1 MLVIRTHVVRRWAA
15 AATAVAALVTLV
27 ALPGEAT
34 ASPASPSRPAQEK
47 SPNGDGTSTTRP
59 VMGDDV
65 LVADDPE
72 ALTGAIDEVRA
83 EIASQVEKL
92 EKAQAALDEAIDALA
107 DADTDVSQTQ
117 LHIEELTAL
126 SDEAVVN
133 AFVNP
138 PAEDAI
144 ATLASDTAGDA
155 TMKAAVLDLQ
165 ADANADVLAELA
177 AARDEYKETQAAQKA
192 ARADAEAARA
202 DAEAALEDLEGAVGQ
217 QSQFMLAMTAGLD
230 AQSAEALRLAL
241 SDPALAAQ
249 IAQRRDAVAAKLTE
263 LKDAKEYAAALQ
275 ALADAREREAARRA
289 AEEAAQQSAPTGTSA
304 PVAGAPTVSSG
315 GGIVCPVA
323 GPVSFTDTWGAA
335 RSGGRTHQG
344 VDMLAAMG
352 TPTVAPVSGRV
363 EHRGSSLGGLSWYVY
378 GDSGD
383 MFYGTHL
390 SGYANQGAGWVAAG
404 TVIGYVGDS
413 GNAAGTP
420 HLHFE
425 YHPGGGGAINPYP
438 ITRAAC

>member
-1 MLVIRTHVVRRWAA
+1 MPAIRTHPAHRWVAV
-15 AATAVAALVTLV
+15 ATAVAAVIAVV
-27 ALPGEAT
+27 ALPGAAA
-34 ASPASPSRPAQEK
+34 ASPTSPYGPAQEE
-47 SPNGDGTSTTRP
+47 SPSGDGASNTAP

-65 LVADDPE
+65 LVADDPD

-83 EIASQVEKL
+83 EIASQVEKF
-92 EKAQAALDEAIDALA
+92 ETAQAALDDAIDALA
-107 DADTDVSQTQ
+107 DVDTAVSQTE

-126 SDEAVVN
+126 SDEAVVD

-144 ATLASDTAGDA
+144 ATLASDNAGDA
-155 TMKAAVLDLQ
+155 TVRAAVLELQ
-165 ADANADVLAELA
+165 ADADAEVLAELA
-177 AARDEYKETQAAQKA
+177 AARDEYRETQAAQRA
-192 ARADAEAARA
+192 ARQDAEAARA
-202 DAEAALEDLEGAVGQ
+202 DAEAALDDLQDAMGR
-217 QSQFMLAMTAGLD
+217 QSQFMVAMTAGLD
-230 AQSAEALRLAL
+230 AQSAEALRLTL

-249 IAQRRDAVAAKLTE
+249 IAERRDAIAAELTE
-263 LKDAKEYAAALQ
+263 LEEAREYAAALE
-275 ALADAREREAARRA
+275 ALAEARERERLA
-289 AEEAAQQSAPTGTSA
+289 AEAAAQQTSGGGASAP
-304 PVAGAPTVSSG
+304 PTVISSG

-344 VDMLAAMG
+344 VDILAAMG

-378 GDSGD
+378 GDNGD

-390 SGYANQGAGWVAAG
+390 SGYANEGVGWVAAG

-425 YHPGGGGAINPYP
+425 YHPGGGGAVNPYP
-438 ITRAAC
+438 ITSAAC

>member
-1 MLVIRTHVVRRWAA
+1 M
-15 AATAVAALVTLV
+15 
-27 ALPGEAT
+27 
-34 ASPASPSRPAQEK
+34 S
-47 SPNGDGTSTTRP
+47 
-59 VMGDDV
+59 DDV

-83 EIASQVEKL
+83 EIASQVDKFET
-92 EKAQAALDEAIDALA
+92 AQAALDNAIDALA
-107 DADTDVSQTQ
+107 DADTAVSQTE

-126 SDEAVVN
+126 SDEAVVD

-144 ATLASDTAGDA
+144 ATLASATAGDA
-155 TMKAAVLDLQ
+155 NVKAAVLDLQ
-165 ADANADVLAELA
+165 ADANAEVLAELA
-177 AARDEYKETQAAQKA
+177 AAREEYKETQTAQKA
-192 ARADAEAARA
+192 ASEDAEAARA
-202 DAEAALEDLEGAVGQ
+202 DAEAALDDLQDAMGR
-217 QSQFMLAMTAGLD
+217 QSQFMVAMTAGLD

-249 IAQRRDAVAAKLTE
+249 IAERRDAVAAELTE
-263 LKDAKEYAAALQ
+263 LEEAREYAAALE
-275 ALADAREREAARRA
+275 ALAEARERERLA
-289 AEEAAQQSAPTGTSA
+289 AEAAAQQTSGGGVSAP
-304 PVAGAPTVSSG
+304 PTVVSSG

-344 VDMLAAMG
+344 VDILAAMG

-378 GDSGD
+378 GDNGD

-390 SGYANQGAGWVAAG
+390 SGYANQGVGWVAAG

-425 YHPGGGGAINPYP
+425 YHPGGGGAVNPYP
-438 ITRAAC
+438 ITSAAC

>member
-1 MLVIRTHVVRRWAA
+1 MPAIRTHAAHRWVAV
-15 AATAVAALVTLV
+15 ATAVAAVIAVV
-27 ALPGEAT
+27 ALPGAAA
-34 ASPASPSRPAQEK
+34 ASPTSPDRPAQEE
-47 SPNGDGTSTTRP
+47 SPSGDGASTTAP

-65 LVADDPE
+65 LVADDSE

-83 EIASQVEKL
+83 EIASQVEKF
-92 EKAQAALDEAIDALA
+92 ETAQAALDDAIDALA
-107 DADTDVSQTQ
+107 DADTAVSQTE

-126 SDEAVVN
+126 SDEAVVD

-144 ATLASDTAGDA
+144 ATLASDNAGDA
-155 TMKAAVLDLQ
+155 TVRAAVLELQ
-165 ADANADVLAELA
+165 ADADAEVLAELA
-177 AARDEYKETQAAQKA
+177 AARDEYRETQAAQQA
-192 ARADAEAARA
+192 AREDAEAARA
-202 DAEAALEDLEGAVGQ
+202 DAEAALDDLQDAMGR
-217 QSQFMLAMTAGLD
+217 QSQFMVAMTAGLD

-249 IAQRRDAVAAKLTE
+249 IAERRDAIAAELTE
-263 LKDAKEYAAALQ
+263 LEDAREYAAALE
-275 ALADAREREAARRA
+275 ALAEARERERLA
-289 AEEAAQQSAPTGTSA
+289 AEAAAQQTSGGGASAP
-304 PVAGAPTVSSG
+304 PTVVSSG

-344 VDMLAAMG
+344 VDILAAMG

-378 GDSGD
+378 GDNGD

-390 SGYANQGAGWVAAG
+390 SGYANQGVGWVAAG

-425 YHPGGGGAINPYP
+425 YHPGGGGAVNPYP
-438 ITRAAC
+438 ITSAAC

>member
-1 MLVIRTHVVRRWAA
+1 MPAIRTHPAHRWVAV
-15 AATAVAALVTLV
+15 ATAVAAVIAVV
-27 ALPGEAT
+27 ALPGAAA
-34 ASPASPSRPAQEK
+34 ASPTSPYGPAQEE
-47 SPNGDGTSTTRP
+47 SPSGDGASNTAP

-65 LVADDPE
+65 LVADDPD

-83 EIASQVEKL
+83 EIASQVEKF
-92 EKAQAALDEAIDALA
+92 ETAQAALDDAIDALA
-107 DADTDVSQTQ
+107 DVDTAVSQTE

-126 SDEAVVN
+126 SDEAVVD

-144 ATLASDTAGDA
+144 ATLASDNAGDA
-155 TMKAAVLDLQ
+155 TVRAAVLELQ
-165 ADANADVLAELA
+165 ADADAEVLAELA
-177 AARDEYKETQAAQKA
+177 AARDEYRETQAAQRA
-192 ARADAEAARA
+192 AREDAEAARA
-202 DAEAALEDLEGAVGQ
+202 DAEAALDDLQDAMGR
-217 QSQFMLAMTAGLD
+217 QSQFMVAMSAGLD
-230 AQSAEALRLAL
+230 AQSAEALRLTL

-249 IAQRRDAVAAKLTE
+249 IAERRDALAAELTE
-263 LKDAKEYAAALQ
+263 LEKAREYAAALE
-275 ALADAREREAARRA
+275 ALAEARERERLA
-289 AEEAAQQSAPTGTSA
+289 AEAAAQQTSGGGASAP
-304 PVAGAPTVSSG
+304 PTVISSG

-344 VDMLAAMG
+344 VDILAAMG

-378 GDSGD
+378 GDNGD

-390 SGYANQGAGWVAAG
+390 SGYANEGVGWVAAG

-425 YHPGGGGAINPYP
+425 YHPGGGGAVNPYP
-438 ITRAAC
+438 ITSAAC

>member
-1 MLVIRTHVVRRWAA
+1 MSRHTSAKWFMPPSSNG
-15 AATAVAALVTLV
+15 AV
-27 ALPGEAT
+27 
-34 ASPASPSRPAQEK
+34 PSRPLAPTACTSFFPTPTPSDDARFKLTTASTTSPSGPAQEE
-47 SPNGDGTSTTRP
+47 SPNGDGPPTTAP
-59 VMGDDV
+59 VMNDDV

-83 EIASQVEKL
+83 EIASQVDKFET
-92 EKAQAALDEAIDALA
+92 AQAALDNAIDALA
-107 DADTDVSQTQ
+107 DADAAVSQTE

-126 SDEAVVN
+126 SDEAVVD

-144 ATLASDTAGDA
+144 ATLASATAGDA
-155 TMKAAVLDLQ
+155 NVKAAVLDLQ
-165 ADANADVLAELA
+165 ADANAEVLAELA
-177 AARDEYKETQAAQKA
+177 AAREEYKETQAAQEA
-192 ARADAEAARA
+192 AGEDAEAAR
-202 DAEAALEDLEGAVGQ
+202 
-217 QSQFMLAMTAGLD
+217 
-230 AQSAEALRLAL
+230 ALRLAL

-249 IAQRRDAVAAKLTE
+249 IAERRDTVAAE
-263 LKDAKEYAAALQ
+263 LAELEEAREYAAALQ
-275 ALADAREREAARRA
+275 ALAEARERERRA
-289 AEEAAQQSAPTGTSA
+289 AEAEAQQTSDGGTSA
-304 PVAGAPTVSSG
+304 PPVVSSG

-323 GPVSFTDTWGAA
+323 GPVTFTDTWGAA
-335 RSGGRTHQG
+335 RSDGRTHQG

-378 GDSGD
+378 GDNGD

-390 SGYANQGAGWVAAG
+390 SGYANEGVGWVAAG

-425 YHPGGGGAINPYP
+425 YHPGGGGAVNPYP
-438 ITRAAC
+438 ITSAAC